1 MKDPKTLRNLTQ
13 GHIFE
18 RFDGELTHLHDVVL
32 SMGGLV
38 LQQLSDAL
46 TAFQSQDLHLANQVR
61 SRDLDIDRMEVAA
74 DEEIL
79 ELIARRCPLGPD
91 LRVVITVSK
100 SVSDLE
106 KIGDEAVRIVSLMD
120 QIARDAEGSI
130 PQPVKSEMER
140 LGSMALKSFQNA
152 VELFDAWDEAKA
164 FRVIDSHR
172 EMDGEFQSELR
183 RLIDYIMTDT
193 INIGMAV
200 GMVLVA
206 KSLERITH
214 HAQNLAEY
222 ALFEVKGVDIRVKQ
236 P

>member
-1 MKDPKTLRNLTQ
+1 MKPPRSLQNLTQ

-18 RFDGELTHLHDVVL
+18 RYDAELTHLHDVVGT
-32 SMGGLV
+32 MGGLV
-38 LQQLSDAL
+38 LQQLGEAL
-46 TAFQSQDLHLANQVR
+46 AAFHSQDLTLASQVM
-61 SRDLDIDRMEVAA
+61 SRDIEIDRMEVAA
-74 DEEIL
+74 DESIL

-120 QIARDAEGSI
+120 QIAHDSAGGVPAALQAEVEQLGVMAMQSLRDAVG
-130 PQPVKSEMER
+130 
-140 LGSMALKSFQNA
+140 
-152 VELFDAWDEAKA
+152 LFAMWDEDKA
-164 FRVIDSHR
+164 IEVIAIHSKM
-172 EMDGEFQSELR
+172 EGEFQSELR
-183 RLIDYIMTDT
+183 RLISYIMTDT
-193 INIGMAV
+193 IDAGMAV
-200 GMVLVA
+200 GMVMVA

-222 ALFEVKGVDIRVKQ
+222 ALFEVKGVDIRAKQ